1 MDFDR
6 FALAHCS
13 LSDNLLRM
21 MVHSDFQLQVI
32 FRTENIIV
40 KCNYE
45 SPFTRRQFL

>member
-1 MDFDR
+1 MDLDR

-13 LSDNLLRM
+13 LLDNLLRM

-32 FRTENIIV
+32 FRNENIIV

-45 SPFTRRQFL
+45 RPFILRPFL

>member
-1 MDFDR
+1 MDLDR
-6 FALAHCS
+6 FALLHCF
-13 LSDNLLRM
+13 LLDNLLRM

-45 SPFTRRQFL
+45 RPFTLRQFL